1 MEMMGQDTDFV
12 TNLSK
17 KLSPPL
23 VTLLSS
29 EPEVRTYVLNLDI
42 TVRYWVFYNPSLT
55 SVSRFNRWMDL
66 NTSGQWGLTFI
77 LILLWFHSWDPKV
90 NLSTWFN
97 RNRFQLK

>member
-29 EPEVRTYVLNLDI
+29 EPEVILDL
-42 TVRYWVFYNPSLT
+42 RDF
-55 SVSRFNRWMDL
+55 RK
-66 NTSGQWGLTFI
+66 
-77 LILLWFHSWDPKV
+77 LW
-90 NLSTWFN
+90 LSTN
-97 RNRFQLK
+97 KIYNQTM